1 MHSRLF
7 VPFFLAALMS
17 GCTVLALRPNSGIEN
32 RTFAVQ
38 ETPRLR
44 IDAPK
49 ARIQNPM
56 PSDHFIGIA
65 LSGGGSRAANF
76 SAASLEQLEEFGLV
90 SGASAISGV
99 SGGAI
104 AGGYYALHGKRTDWP
119 LLRSKL
125 KTDFFGQTILKPA
138 NLTTMLLTNK
148 TRTSFLSDVLDDVLY
163 DKKTYQDLPHDG
175 PIFLANATDAT
186 DGGKRVVFSYEY
198 FYGTLHSPI
207 QDIRLATAVA
217 TSAAFP
223 GVFDSVTFERFRPK
237 NSFVPEL
244 GSESRESPSYVH
256 LFDGGAADNLG
267 VETLWDVALTQLY
280 GNDMAI
286 VPPRLNSKPFILI
299 AIDANA
305 PNSSAVFE
313 KMSDERQPLDR
324 IFNKNI
330 YDAVDA
336 LFSRQRK
343 ENLVKMGFGQAR
355 FDTITHENFG
365 DLSQKF
371 VKGKRT
377 SAFAIPVLCRPHL
390 GHYRCEVDAADPLPG
405 QIRTRLEGFAWHISI
420 DQIASLALRLSS
432 GDAQVDG
439 ARKEERAALVKL
451 QRLATQT
458 KTHLKLTGPENC
470 SPDVLQA
477 ALYSAARVL
486 ILDDEESRF
495 ALCDYMLAGQLIN
508 DDTVC
513 KQRYVHAVPRFAIE
527 SEDLQYRNLSSDGNS
542 VNVPI
547 RCKK

>member
-1 MHSRLF
+1 MTLESHTFPSVSQPLTTHRSRMHPRLF
-7 VPFFLAALMS
+7 APFVLAALLS

-104 AGGYYALHGKRTDWP
+104 AGGYYALHGRQTDWP

-207 QDIRLATAVA
+207 QEIRLATAVA

-280 GNDMAI
+280 GNDMAV

-305 PNSSAVFE
+305 PNSSAASCSRRFSHCNRGFRF
-313 KMSDERQPLDR
+313 MIPPL
-324 IFNKNI
+324 
-330 YDAVDA
+330 
-336 LFSRQRK
+336 
-343 ENLVKMGFGQAR
+343 
-355 FDTITHENFG
+355 
-365 DLSQKF
+365 
-371 VKGKRT
+371 
-377 SAFAIPVLCRPHL
+377 
-390 GHYRCEVDAADPLPG
+390 
-405 QIRTRLEGFAWHISI
+405 
-420 DQIASLALRLSS
+420 
-432 GDAQVDG
+432 
-439 ARKEERAALVKL
+439 
-451 QRLATQT
+451 
-458 KTHLKLTGPENC
+458 
-470 SPDVLQA
+470 
-477 ALYSAARVL
+477 
-486 ILDDEESRF
+486 
-495 ALCDYMLAGQLIN
+495 
-508 DDTVC
+508 
-513 KQRYVHAVPRFAIE
+513 
-527 SEDLQYRNLSSDGNS
+527 
-542 VNVPI
+542 
-547 RCKK
+547 

>member
-1 MHSRLF
+1 MSIGKFVRIAHVSVRIPTPDYAQITHASTLVRTLCPRCTAERLHGTRPAPQQRHRKPH
-7 VPFFLAALMS
+7 VCRAGNPTPAHR
-17 GCTVLALRPNSGIEN
+17 CTQGTHPESDAQRPLH
-32 RTFAVQ
+32 RHRPVRRRQ
-38 ETPRLR
+38 PRR
-44 IDAPK
+44 
-49 ARIQNPM
+49 Q
-56 PSDHFIGIA
+56 
-65 LSGGGSRAANF
+65 F

-104 AGGYYALHGKRTDWP
+104 AGGYYALHGKQTNWP

-280 GNDMAI
+280 GNDMAV

-355 FDTITHENFG
+355 FDTITHEKLRRPEPEIRQG
-365 DLSQKF
+365 QAYL
-371 VKGKRT
+371 G
-377 SAFAIPVLCRPHL
+377 LCH
-390 GHYRCEVDAADPLPG
+390 
-405 QIRTRLEGFAWHISI
+405 
-420 DQIASLALRLSS
+420 
-432 GDAQVDG
+432 
-439 ARKEERAALVKL
+439 
-451 QRLATQT
+451 
-458 KTHLKLTGPENC
+458 
-470 SPDVLQA
+470 
-477 ALYSAARVL
+477 
-486 ILDDEESRF
+486 SR
-495 ALCDYMLAGQLIN
+495 
-508 DDTVC
+508 
-513 KQRYVHAVPRFAIE
+513 AVPTP
-527 SEDLQYRNLSSDGNS
+527 SGP
-542 VNVPI
+542 VPL
-547 RCKK
+547 